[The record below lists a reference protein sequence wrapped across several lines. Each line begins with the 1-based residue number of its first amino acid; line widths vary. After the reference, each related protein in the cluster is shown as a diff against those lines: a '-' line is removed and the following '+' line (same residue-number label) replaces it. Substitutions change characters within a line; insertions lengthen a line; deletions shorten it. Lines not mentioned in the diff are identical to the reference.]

1 MYVFEVLRLHFVDR
15 AKRGVRATPKKKKG
29 EEERQHLPPHPTPP
43 SKKPINFPHYNDP
56 YFNLQTVAYVAAAV

>member
-1 MYVFEVLRLHFVDR
+1 MFLKFYVYILLIVQSVAYVPHQ
-15 AKRGVRATPKKKKG
+15 KKKKG